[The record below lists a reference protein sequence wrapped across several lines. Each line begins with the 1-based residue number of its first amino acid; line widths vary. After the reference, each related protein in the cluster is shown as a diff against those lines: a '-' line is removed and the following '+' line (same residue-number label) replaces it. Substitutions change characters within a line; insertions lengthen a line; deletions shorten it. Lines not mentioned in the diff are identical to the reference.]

1 MIRNRLINIIGLDG
15 LLHFSCCAI
24 IAVICKLSFS
34 VLAAVVVSLTIGIL
48 KEAYDKWTGRGTA
61 EWKDIICDI
70 AGTLIGVL

>member
-1 MIRNRLINIIGLDG
+1 MIRNRIINTIGLDG
-15 LLHFSCCAI
+15 LLHFACCAI
-24 IAVICKLSFS
+24 IATFCKLAFGA
-34 VLAAVVVSLTIGIL
+34 LAAVVVSLTIGIL

>member
-1 MIRNRLINIIGLDG
+1 MTMNRIINIIGLDG

-24 IAVICKLSFS
+24 IAVCVKLAFG

>member
-1 MIRNRLINIIGLDG
+1 MTMNRIINIIGLDG
-15 LLHFSCCAI
+15 LIHFSCCAI
-24 IAVICKLSFS
+24 IAVICKLSFG

-48 KEAYDKWTGRGTA
+48 KEAYDKLTGRGTA